1 MQSIVIEPKNEK
13 EFSFIREMLRKL
25 NIKMKIIKPEEM
37 DEDIAL
43 GNAIE
48 EGLKSKKVSKE
59 TVLKSLKK

>member
-48 EGLKSKKVSKE
+48 EGLKSKKVSKQ